1 MLYNMPP
8 TVIPDSTIVITK
20 DNSQPNSA
28 LTVRTRASTANTQ
41 VRYVNYF
48 VVTVP
53 GEITL

>member
-1 MLYNMPP
+1 MPP